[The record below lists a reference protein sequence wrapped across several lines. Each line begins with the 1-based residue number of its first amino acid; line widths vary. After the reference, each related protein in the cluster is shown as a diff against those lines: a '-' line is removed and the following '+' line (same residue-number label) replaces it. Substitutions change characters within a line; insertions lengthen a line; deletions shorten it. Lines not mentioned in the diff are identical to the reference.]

1 MSVSGF
7 FLFVLLLF
15 VVLCFKS
22 IGGAFGEFGDWGDF
36 LGDFGDFG
44 DWGDFLGDCEF
55 FAFGDLLRGRPFV
68 EARVF
73 IYTFNEIFFVVL
85 LWR

>member
-22 IGGAFGEFGDWGDF
+22 IGGAFGEFGDCD
-36 LGDFGDFG
+36 
-44 DWGDFLGDCEF
+44 F

>member
-22 IGGAFGEFGDWGDF
+22 IGGDFGDWGDF